1 MVKVFKIIALLA
13 LTAMIWGCDEDD
25 DNINHTPAAGMG
37 ALGIDNETS
46 SDIDVYINGS
56 KFSSVN
62 NWRVRAWDL
71 EPGVYRL
78 VLNDEDGY
86 RNYSDDIDILADK
99 VTELTVTD
107 STAHRDRF
115 EVETH
120 YDD

>member
-1 MVKVFKIIALLA
+1 MFKLLKHAVLLVSIALLC
-13 LTAMIWGCDEDD
+13 GCEDD
-25 DNINHTPAAGMG
+25 DNINHTPPAGMG
-37 ALGIDNETS
+37 ALGIDNRTS
-46 SDIDVYINGS
+46 SDIDIYIDGTKS
-56 KFSSVN
+56 SSVN
-62 NWRVRAWDL
+62 DWHVRVLDL

-107 STAHRDRF
+107 SIAYGDRF
-115 EVETH
+115 DVETH